1 MINEILR
8 LSKEYQV
15 NAEDIL
21 FIHMSRYGV
30 NVGFLIPG
38 FASSFHHMKMQCS
51 QKLTV

>member
-21 FIHMSRYGV
+21 FIHMSV
-30 NVGFLIPG
+30 VMASFLIPG